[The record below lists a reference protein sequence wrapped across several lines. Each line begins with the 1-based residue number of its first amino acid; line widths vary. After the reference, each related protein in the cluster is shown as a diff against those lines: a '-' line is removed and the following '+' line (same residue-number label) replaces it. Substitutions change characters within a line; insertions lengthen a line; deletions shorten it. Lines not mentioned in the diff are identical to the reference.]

1 MLLRFCE
8 RCSISFLSLFQYFSV
23 CSSLKH
29 LPNIKYLIIESIYQS
44 SSSLYQKAIN
54 WMVNCSNKLCGT
66 LSDLLS
72 VKIQIH
78 THTQTH
84 TQISQIKIVTFTLD
98 LPNLKFVAVRSDF
111 IFRIIIACEALS
123 SLEAR
128 RIFPWLSF
136 ATDLYRICHRCKF
149 NYQKITE
156 LKDKTDCVLP
166 EADLYTDDIIHEA
179 IQKQC

>member
-1 MLLRFCE
+1 MFN
-8 RCSISFLSLFQYFSV
+8 CSI
-23 CSSLKH
+23 
-29 LPNIKYLIIESIYQS
+29 
-44 SSSLYQKAIN
+44 
-54 WMVNCSNKLCGT
+54 KLCGT
-66 LSDLLS
+66 VSDLLS

-128 RIFPWLSF
+128 RIFP
-136 ATDLYRICHRCKF
+136 
-149 NYQKITE
+149 
-156 LKDKTDCVLP
+156 
-166 EADLYTDDIIHEA
+166 
-179 IQKQC
+179 